1 MIIVVTSREKTGNW
15 KLETR
20 KTLYN
25 CPPSKYLS
33 LKKKKK
39 KLCVILLIL
48 KKIKTSLKE
57 IPYCQAF
64 SKCSHTYDCNHE
76 KKHKFVK
83 IGVNLIC
90 SETGL

>member
-39 KLCVILLIL
+39 KTMC
-48 KKIKTSLKE
+48 
-57 IPYCQAF
+57 
-64 SKCSHTYDCNHE
+64 D
-76 KKHKFVK
+76 FV
-83 IGVNLIC
+83 N
-90 SETGL
+90 T